1 MRQAEEHY
9 GNCMVRRAFRF
20 GLVMGVFGGLAW
32 ALRRTFDL
40 RRATEDGTGSG
51 EPWAP
56 ILESARPGAP
66 EAKTEP
72 KPEPASRATPPEW
85 IEPNGTICP
94 TSHPIK
100 AKLASGLFHA
110 PGMLAY
116 NRTRP
121 DRCYSSESAAIA
133 DGFTKAKR

>member
-40 RRATEDGTGSG
+40 RRASEDGPGSG

-56 ILESARPGAP
+56 ILESDLPGAP
-66 EAKTEP
+66 EATTE
-72 KPEPASRATPPEW
+72 PEPAARATPDEW

-100 AKLASGLFHA
+100 AKLASGL
-110 PGMLAY
+110 
-116 NRTRP
+116 
-121 DRCYSSESAAIA
+121 
-133 DGFTKAKR
+133 

>member
-1 MRQAEEHY
+1 
-9 GNCMVRRAFRF
+9 
-20 GLVMGVFGGLAW
+20 MGVFGGLAW

-40 RRATEDGTGSG
+40 RRATDDGPGSG
-51 EPWAP
+51 EQWAP
-56 ILESARPGAP
+56 ILESALPGAP
-66 EAKTEP
+66 EAKAEP
-72 KPEPASRATPPEW
+72 KPEPASRATPAEW

-121 DRCYSSESAAIA
+121 DRCYSSESAAVA
-133 DGFTKAKR
+133 DGFNKAKR